1 MFIEFY
7 LLTINFRCCCRFST
21 ESVNSILSMILANSY
36 MKRNSVKEEINLNE
50 TPAVYHVLALEIEN
64 RT

>member
-1 MFIEFY
+1 
-7 LLTINFRCCCRFST
+7 
-21 ESVNSILSMILANSY
+21 

-50 TPAVYHVLALEIEN
+50 TPAVYHALALEIEK